1 MSLGLPRGAINPPGN
16 MMNRYKS
23 IRPWLAALL
32 VGALVACGGG
42 GGRDPILGFDA
53 PPAPP
58 TVTGVAP
65 ADNAIGVAV
74 KNTVITA
81 TFSEPMAP
89 ITGAAS
95 FTVTCAAP
103 CTGPVGSVT
112 LDSTNRVASFTP
124 ATGTSLAGNTLY
136 TATVTGASSLAT
148 GLSLA
153 APFVWHF
160 TTQLPPTVTAVA
172 PVNSATGVPVN
183 NTVITAGFSE
193 PMAAI
198 TGTNFTVTCA
208 APCVNPAGTVTLDST
223 GRVATFALPAGAA
236 LAAST
241 TYTATV
247 GGAKSAA
254 SGLALAAPYVWQFT
268 TGLAPDTTRPQVVLT
283 VPATTTPGP
292 TTGVP
297 TNSAISALFTEDMA
311 PASISAATFKLT
323 CAAPCVSPAG
333 SVTYAVGNRTAVFA
347 PAAALAAS
355 TTYTATVTTGAT
367 DLAGN
372 ALAGNQAALP
382 AASNYVWS
390 FTTAATA
397 APAGNITV
405 SSTNP
410 AAGAASVCT
419 TATVNATF
427 NVPSGLRMDPNS
439 INSAVFTL
447 NGTTPVVAS
456 SVVLD
461 AATGRIATFTPAAP
475 LVAGTTY
482 TARIKSG
489 ATGAVDLAVP
499 ANTMLADA
507 TWSFTAASCAVPP
520 APAVALGSA
529 SLFGAFGGSAGITN
543 QGLNTVINGNIGTT
557 AVSTAVTGFHDAG
570 PSCTYTE
577 TPLNVGT
584 VNGLIYTAAPPP
596 TVGCPSEGTATTF
609 SIASQARADALA
621 AYNALVAMPG
631 GPDPGA
637 GNLANKTLA
646 PGVYT
651 ATAGSFM
658 IQGGNLTLDAQGNA
672 NAVWVFQMAT
682 TLTVGGPGAAAPA
695 SIILANG
702 AQAKNVFWQVG
713 SAATINAA
721 GGGTFYGTV
730 ISQAGAAIST
740 PGNVALVTIN
750 GRVLSLGASVTM
762 VNTVVNVPAP

>member
-1 MSLGLPRGAINPPGN
+1 
-16 MMNRYKS
+16 MMNRFKS
-23 IRPWLAALL
+23 IRPWLAALM
-32 VGALVACGGG
+32 VGALAACGGG
-42 GGRDPILGFDA
+42 GGRDPVLGFDV
-53 PPAPP
+53 PSSPP
-58 TVTGVAP
+58 TVTAVAPLANATGVALN
-65 ADNAIGVAV
+65 NA
-74 KNTVITA
+74 VITA
-81 TFSEPMAP
+81 AFSEPMAA
-89 ITGAAS
+89 ISGGAS

-103 CTGPVGSVT
+103 CVS
-112 LDSTNRVASFTP
+112 
-124 ATGTSLAGNTLY
+124 
-136 TATVTGASSLAT
+136 
-148 GLSLA
+148 
-153 APFVWHF
+153 
-160 TTQLPPTVTAVA
+160 PT
-172 PVNSATGVPVN
+172 
-183 NTVITAGFSE
+183 
-193 PMAAI
+193 
-198 TGTNFTVTCA
+198 
-208 APCVNPAGTVTLDST
+208 GTVTLDST
-223 GRVATFALPAGAA
+223 ARIATFALPSGGA

-247 GGAKSAA
+247 TGARSATT
-254 SGLALAAPYVWQFT
+254 GLALATPFVWQFT
-268 TGLAPDTTRPQVVLT
+268 TGLLADTTRPQVALT
-283 VPATTTPGP
+283 APVTTSPGP
-292 TTGVP
+292 TTGVA
-297 TNSAISALFTEDMA
+297 TNTAITALFTEDMA
-311 PASISAATFKLT
+311 PASISATTFKLT

-333 SVTYAVGNRTAVFA
+333 SVSYSVGNRTAVFA
-347 PAAALAAS
+347 PTAPLAAS

-390 FTTAATA
+390 FTTAAGPA
-397 APAGNITV
+397 ATGPITV

-410 AAGAASVCT
+410 AAGAAAVCT

-439 INSAVFTL
+439 INSAVFTV
-447 NGTTPVVAS
+447 NGATPVIAS
-456 SVVLD
+456 SVLLD

-489 ATGAVDLAVP
+489 STGAVDLAVP

-507 TWSFTAASCAVPP
+507 TWTFTAVTCAAPP
-520 APAVALGSA
+520 PPSVSLASA
-529 SLFGAFGGSAGITN
+529 SLFGVFGGSAGVTN
-543 QGLNTVINGNIGTT
+543 QGLNTVIDGNIGTT

-570 PSCTYTE
+570 PGCTYTE

-596 TVGCPSEGTATTF
+596 TVACPSEGTATTF

-651 ATAGSFM
+651 ASAGSFM

-682 TLTVGGPGAAAPA
+682 TLTVGGPGAAAPS

-713 SAATINAA
+713 TAATINAA
-721 GGGTFYGTV
+721 GGGTFDGTV

-762 VNTVVNVPAP
+762 VNTVINVPAP

>member
-1 MSLGLPRGAINPPGN
+1 
-16 MMNRYKS
+16 MMIRLQS

-32 VGALVACGGG
+32 VGALAACGGG
-42 GGRDPILGFDA
+42 GGRDPVLGFDA

-58 TVTGVAP
+58 TVT
-65 ADNAIGVAV
+65 
-74 KNTVITA
+74 
-81 TFSEPMAP
+81 
-89 ITGAAS
+89 
-95 FTVTCAAP
+95 
-103 CTGPVGSVT
+103 
-112 LDSTNRVASFTP
+112 
-124 ATGTSLAGNTLY
+124 
-136 TATVTGASSLAT
+136 
-148 GLSLA
+148 
-153 APFVWHF
+153 
-160 TTQLPPTVTAVA
+160 AVA
-172 PVNSATGVPVN
+172 PVPNATGVAIN

-193 PMAAI
+193 PMAPI
-198 TGTNFTVTCA
+198 TGANFTVTCA
-208 APCVNPAGTVTLDST
+208 APCANPAGTVTLDST
-223 GRVATFALPAGAA
+223 GRVATFALPAGSA

-247 GGAKSAA
+247 SGAKSAA
-254 SGLALAAPYVWQFT
+254 TGLALAVPFAWQFT
-268 TGLAPDTTRPQVVLT
+268 TGLIADTTRPQVLLT
-283 VPATTTPGP
+283 VPATTSPGP
-292 TTGVP
+292 TTAVP
-297 TNSAISALFTEDMA
+297 TNTAISALFTEDMA

-323 CAAPCVSPAG
+323 CAAPCVAPAG
-333 SVTYAVGNRTAVFA
+333 AVSYSVGNRTAVFT

-390 FTTAATA
+390 FTTAAGP

-410 AAGAASVCT
+410 ANGAAAVCT

-427 NVPSGLRMDPNS
+427 SVPSGLRMDPNS

-447 NGTTPVVAS
+447 TGTAPVVAS

-461 AATGRIATFTPAAP
+461 AATGRIATLTPAAP

-507 TWSFTAASCAVPP
+507 TWNFTAVSCVVPP
-520 APAVALGSA
+520 PPSISLGAA
-529 SLFGAFGGSAGITN
+529 SLFGAFGGSAGVTN
-543 QGLNTVINGNIGTT
+543 QGLNTVVNGNIGTT

-609 SIASQARADALA
+609 SIASAARASALA
-621 AYNALVAMPG
+621 TYNALVAMPG

-658 IQGGNLTLDAQGNA
+658 IQGGNLTLDAQGDA

-682 TLTVGGPGAAAPA
+682 TLTVGGPGAAFPA
-695 SIILANG
+695 SIIMANG

-740 PGNVALVTIN
+740 PGNVALVTVN

-762 VNTVVNVPAP
+762 VNTVINVPAP

>member
-1 MSLGLPRGAINPPGN
+1 
-16 MMNRYKS
+16 MMIRLQS

-32 VGALVACGGG
+32 VGALAACGGG
-42 GGRDPILGFDA
+42 GGRDPVLGFDA
-53 PPAPP
+53 RPA
-58 TVTGVAP
+58 
-65 ADNAIGVAV
+65 
-74 KNTVITA
+74 
-81 TFSEPMAP
+81 
-89 ITGAAS
+89 
-95 FTVTCAAP
+95 
-103 CTGPVGSVT
+103 
-112 LDSTNRVASFTP
+112 
-124 ATGTSLAGNTLY
+124 
-136 TATVTGASSLAT
+136 
-148 GLSLA
+148 
-153 APFVWHF
+153 
-160 TTQLPPTVTAVA
+160 PPTVTAVA
-172 PVNSATGVPVN
+172 PVPNATGVAIN

-193 PMAAI
+193 PMAPI
-198 TGTNFTVTCA
+198 TGANFTVTCA
-208 APCVNPAGTVTLDST
+208 APCANPAGTVTLDST
-223 GRVATFALPAGAA
+223 GRVATFALPAGSA

-247 GGAKSAA
+247 SGAKSAA
-254 SGLALAAPYVWQFT
+254 TGLALAVPFAWQFT
-268 TGLAPDTTRPQVVLT
+268 TGLIADTTRPQVLLT
-283 VPATTTPGP
+283 VPATTSPGP
-292 TTGVP
+292 TTAVP
-297 TNSAISALFTEDMA
+297 TNTAISALFTEDMA

-323 CAAPCVSPAG
+323 CAAPCVAPAG
-333 SVTYAVGNRTAVFA
+333 AVSYSVGNRTAVFT

-390 FTTAATA
+390 FTTAAGP

-410 AAGAASVCT
+410 ANGAAAVCT

-427 NVPSGLRMDPNS
+427 SVPSGLRMDPNS

-447 NGTTPVVAS
+447 TGTAPVVAS

-461 AATGRIATFTPAAP
+461 AATGRIATLTPAAP

-507 TWSFTAASCAVPP
+507 TWNFTAVSCVVPP
-520 APAVALGSA
+520 PPSISLGAA
-529 SLFGAFGGSAGITN
+529 SLFGAFGGSAGVTN
-543 QGLNTVINGNIGTT
+543 QGLNTVVNGNIGTT

-609 SIASQARADALA
+609 SIASAARASALA
-621 AYNALVAMPG
+621 TYNALVAMPG

-658 IQGGNLTLDAQGNA
+658 IQGGNLTLDAQGDA

-682 TLTVGGPGAAAPA
+682 TLTVGGPGAAFPA
-695 SIILANG
+695 SIIMANG

-740 PGNVALVTIN
+740 PGNVALVTVN

-762 VNTVVNVPAP
+762 VNTVINVPAP